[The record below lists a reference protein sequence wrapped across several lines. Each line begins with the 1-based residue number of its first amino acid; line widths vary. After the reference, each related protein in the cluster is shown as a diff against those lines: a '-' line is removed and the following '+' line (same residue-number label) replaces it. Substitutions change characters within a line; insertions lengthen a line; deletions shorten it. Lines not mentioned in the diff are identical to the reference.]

1 MQGLFHVVEKLWP
14 ILKPF
19 NSFFKSV
26 AQRLFHIW
34 VVFVPIKSCFTKFLG
49 GGGLLFLFVC
59 LFVCLLGFLLD
70 FSLGGEGV
78 TVHGVK
84 RILK

>member
-1 MQGLFHVVEKLWP
+1 MQGLFPVVEKLWP

-26 AQRLFHIW
+26 AQGLFHIC

-49 GGGLLFLFVC
+49 GGGVVCLFVC
-59 LFVCLLGFLLD
+59 LFVWFFVVAVGVF
-70 FSLGGEGV
+70 FWGGGGYC
-78 TVHGVK
+78 TWC
-84 RILK
+84 